1 MTCIIFASY
10 TFFGSTFNIIISYEE
25 LYQKYGVY
33 IKNVLLLVNPYY
45 QLFSV
50 NVDNN
55 EKGGCKV
62 NTTKELNYRLYVQ
75 RESGFKRT
83 SHDSEFEK
91 YTCISSGDVEKV
103 KKNFIA
109 LKNDY
114 LVGKGVLSD
123 DPIRNV
129 RYHFIVAAALIAR
142 TCVADGMG
150 RNVAYTL
157 SDIYIQK
164 ADKCNSS
171 ERIIDLLGEM
181 QLDFAERMREI
192 KKTNVVSIHIRK
204 CIDYIYDHLDE
215 RLTEEMLASYLHI
228 DESYLSK
235 LFLKEMGIH
244 LKKFITNARVDAAK
258 NMLIY
263 SDYSYLEISLSL
275 GFSSQSAF
283 ISIFRK
289 VTGTTP
295 GKFRT
300 AYKGSLHID
309 KPGIRNDN

>member
-1 MTCIIFASY
+1 M
-10 TFFGSTFNIIISYEE
+10 
-25 LYQKYGVY
+25 
-33 IKNVLLLVNPYY
+33 
-45 QLFSV
+45 
-50 NVDNN
+50 
-55 EKGGCKV
+55 

-75 RESGFKRT
+75 RENGFRRT
-83 SHDSEFEK
+83 SHDSEFAK
-91 YTCISSGDVEKV
+91 YKCISAGDIEKV
-103 KKNFIA
+103 KRNFTD
-109 LKNDY
+109 LKKDY
-114 LVGKGVLSD
+114 LAGKGVLSD

-129 RYHFIVAAALIAR
+129 RYHFIIAVAMIAR

-150 RNVAYTL
+150 RNRAYTL
-157 SDIYIQK
+157 SDIYIQRV
-164 ADKCNSS
+164 DKCNSH
-171 ERIIDLLGEM
+171 EEILDLWGEM

-192 KKTNVVSIHIRK
+192 KKENVVSLHIRK

-215 RLTEEMLASYLHI
+215 RLTEEILASYLHI
-228 DESYLSK
+228 DKSYLSK

-244 LKKFITNARVDAAK
+244 FKKFINNARVEAAK

-309 KPGIRNDN
+309 KPGIKNDN